1 MKSATVGEDS
11 IPNKFANKLQE
22 ESDKNL
28 KAWLSPDDNDKGND
42 DKAFKEKSKA
52 FFTEGA
58 DPIST
63 FNIDHNNVNSAL
75 DTYKN
80 LDEIRS
86 STYTSQE
93 NATKMANL
101 ADTLWKAQLDK

>member
-1 MKSATVGEDS
+1 MIKHLR
-11 IPNKFANKLQE
+11 K
-22 ESDKNL
+22 
-28 KAWLSPDDNDKGND
+28 
-42 DKAFKEKSKA
+42 
-52 FFTEGA
+52 
-58 DPIST
+58 
-63 FNIDHNNVNSAL
+63 NIDHNNVNSAL

-101 ADTLWKAQLDK
+101 ADTLWKGQLDK